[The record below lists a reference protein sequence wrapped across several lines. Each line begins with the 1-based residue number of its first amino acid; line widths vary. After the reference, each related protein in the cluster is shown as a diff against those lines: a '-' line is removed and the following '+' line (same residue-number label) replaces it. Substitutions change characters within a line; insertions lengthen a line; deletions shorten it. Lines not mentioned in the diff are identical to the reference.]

1 MRIIIRDSINFVD
14 GWAIKMNENDNLA
27 AAKLIGFD
35 DATIVLG
42 KCFTANPYD
51 KAQNGRHFTMQDFRD
66 RHLVV
71 NILAM
76 DYSIGFIGTKDKNR
90 WFVVGMVNSHWPG
103 CIDFD
108 YGNGGH
114 DSRLLAVIAAIN
126 MVTGTQ
132 KG

>member
-1 MRIIIRDSINFVD
+1 
-14 GWAIKMNENDNLA
+14 MNENDNLA

-35 DATIVLG
+35 DAVLNLG

-76 DYSIGFIGTKDKNR
+76 DYSIGFIGHKDDKK
-90 WFVVGMVNSHWPG
+90 WFVVGEYRKRWPR
-103 CIDFD
+103 CIGADT
-108 YGNGGH
+108 GNPGH
-114 DSRLLAVIAAIN
+114 DSHLLAVIAAVH

-132 KG
+132 QG